1 MKTANFLITAASNKH
16 KFNANPIIGKF
27 RIALDME
34 QCMDRWYGG
43 YYSDWACGGQWN
55 RTLQFCQLLVSAF
68 QGAHIEIIAFFDG
81 TLKDGRKLTQER
93 NEYRQRCISVL
104 KHIRMIATPPP
115 KIWWLPPSGIKTC
128 LRNALRSLNIQV
140 VQTVHNH
147 SKSLDSNL

>member
-1 MKTANFLITAASNKH
+1 
-16 KFNANPIIGKF
+16 
-27 RIALDME
+27 
-34 QCMDRWYGG
+34 MDRWYGG

-55 RTLQFCQLLVSAF
+55 RTLQFCQLLVNAF

-147 SKSLDSNL
+147 SKSAGISFWFHYSHIISHPFQAKRSSTRFTNIN